1 MMRLKVAGLAYIQ
14 SAISRESGSG
24 VPLLVLGNTKITAL
38 SILSGR
44 IMAVQCDYRSECDYR
59 SDSNNACFAYLIVGI
74 RRRFAPINKYLAMR

>member
-38 SILSGR
+38 SILLGR
-44 IMAVQCDYRSECDYR
+44 IMAVQCDYR